1 MMMVIEMKGCL
12 IEAAVNN
19 PYPCKMVKKTL

>member
-12 IEAAVNN
+12 IEAEINN
-19 PYPCKMVKKTL
+19 RYHCKMVKKTL